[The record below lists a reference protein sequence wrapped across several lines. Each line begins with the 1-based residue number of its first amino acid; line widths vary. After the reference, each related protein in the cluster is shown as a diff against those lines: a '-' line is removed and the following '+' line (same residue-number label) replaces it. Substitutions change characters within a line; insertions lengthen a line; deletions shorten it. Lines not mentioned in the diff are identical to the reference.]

1 MISSLGLLWLRVL
14 MGAGIAHHGWQK
26 VFGGTMGEF
35 TEGVTALGFPAPAFF
50 AWAAACSELIGGLC
64 ILLGLGTRIAAGFV
78 FMTMSVAAFL
88 QHARD
93 PLQVKELALAYWT
106 MAGALVLLG
115 GGGFSLEARLRR
127 K

>member
-1 MISSLGLLWLRVL
+1 MSGIGLLWLRVL

-26 VFGGTMGEF
+26 IFGGYMPKF
-35 TEGVTALGFPAPAFF
+35 AEGVAALGFPAPILF
-50 AWAAACSELIGGLC
+50 AWAAACSELVGGLC
-64 ILLGLGTRIAAGFV
+64 VLLGLGTRIAAGFV
-78 FMTMSVAAFL
+78 FITMSVAVFL

-106 MAGALVLLG
+106 MAGALILLG
-115 GGGFSLEARLRR
+115 GGNFTLGSRLRR